1 MTCVCVF
8 WGVFAVR
15 GMPGELF
22 LSVRLSATPISPEAP
37 QVLLPTKGG
46 EGGGVSLNKSL
57 EQELNLSRSWHK
69 GHSHAYN
76 TPFLFKSSTKD
87 LSPPIFELVF
97 SISNAVQWYDLG
109 HARERSYFYS

>member
-1 MTCVCVF
+1 M
-8 WGVFAVR
+8 
-15 GMPGELF
+15 
-22 LSVRLSATPISPEAP
+22 
-37 QVLLPTKGG
+37 
-46 EGGGVSLNKSL
+46 SLNKSL

-109 HARERSYFYS
+109 HARGRSYFYS